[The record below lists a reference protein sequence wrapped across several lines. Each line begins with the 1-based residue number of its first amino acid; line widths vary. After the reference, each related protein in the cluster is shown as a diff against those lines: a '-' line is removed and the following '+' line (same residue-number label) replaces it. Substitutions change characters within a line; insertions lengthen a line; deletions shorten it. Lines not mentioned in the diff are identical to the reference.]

1 MNPLVILQILEGLL
15 SAAPQVLALFQRAQN
30 GEVISATEVQSV
42 LAQYSLDHALVA
54 ADVADPNPPT
64 PGA

>member
-1 MNPLVILQILEGLL
+1 MNPLVIAQILEGLL
-15 SAAPQVLALFQRAQN
+15 GAAPQVFALFQRAKT
-30 GEVISATEVQSV
+30 GEVIAPADVQAV
-42 LAQYSLDHALVA
+42 LTQYNLDHALLA